1 MVGKLTSDSKL
12 SGSMAPVLMNQSHPT
27 YGMSRND
34 LMARVLNAQ
43 GRGNYSTEQF
53 SGNEAAYFGN
63 EFEEKIITEAAGR
76 LGIDEF
82 NTDVTEVYHYEDLF
96 SVSLDGILKNTSL
109 ALQASDGCI
118 LMDGSQAMILEGD
131 GICEAKL
138 TSAPYSE
145 VPPPY
150 RGPWQLQMQM
160 MCYGASWGVIA
171 TLYQGVRLVLNVYQ
185 KDEQMQ
191 QQMIEAA
198 KDFYARLDG
207 PDWYPAMD
215 GADAAR
221 TWQKGESDLPE
232 IDLEPIS
239 ETVIKYMDA
248 KRAVKAAENYAKSLE
263 PRIMEQ
269 MALHE
274 KAFLKDETGET
285 MVEIKWPTRAY
296 KAQPEKITP
305 AKPARVERQ
314 KSITVAAKWIGGNE

>member
-248 KRAVKAAENYAKSLE
+248 KRAAKAADNYAKSLE
-263 PRIMEQ
+263 PRIMEH

-314 KSITVAAKWIGGNE
+314 KSITIAAKWIGGAE